1 MNIINVLGK
10 GFIKTSKFF
19 ESTGKYFETISKG
32 LKKTEVSIHIKSTVE
47 TTNSLSG
54 AVLLTNKTW
63 SDLFQIKGNCKMKKT
78 NDKNVDILIILT
90 EKDNNIVVTIESK
103 YINST
108 SKNEVMQDLK
118 QLWNDMNKTIDDV
131 FDRDRTIIIDG
142 KKFLSENETE
152 KVIYLK
158 KIFDKK
164 IAKVHSAVLIKKA
177 IEKK

>member
-1 MNIINVLGK
+1 MSIINVLGK
-10 GFIKTSKFF
+10 GLKKTSKFL
-19 ESTGKYFETISKG
+19 ESTGKYFETISKD
-32 LKKTEVSIHIKSTVE
+32 LEKTEVSVCIKSTVE
-47 TTNSLSG
+47 TTNPLSK
-54 AVLLTNKTW
+54 AVLLVSKTW
-63 SDLFQIKGNCKMKKT
+63 SDLFQIKGNCTMKQE
-78 NDKNVDILIILT
+78 NDENVDILIILT
-90 EKDNNIVVTIESK
+90 EKDSNIAVTIQSK

-118 QLWNDMNKTIDDV
+118 QLWNDMTKTMDDI